1 MDFDL
6 SKENIQPL
14 RGGRNVQQLGM
25 ALQAQTSR
33 EYQAELLHQQQEF
46 ENLIRTYEGDDP
58 LENYYNYV
66 SWIEQSYPKRGH
78 EGNLIPLLETCL
90 QLFENDKRYTNDR
103 RYCKLLIK
111 YFDTLPSPIESY
123 QMAKSKGLC
132 VGCTDMYKAWAYY
145 YEAVGDFQSANNIF
159 EEGKRNLAQPYD
171 ELEIAHNNM
180 IMAAGQ
186 HLLFGPDE
194 NRLQEKRHALT
205 SLHTHH
211 SGRVGS
217 VRTPFTGG
225 GAGTLGA
232 VGVGGVTNNAG
243 AVRVYEGAGL
253 QQAEAA
259 AAPASVIAAVRRQ
272 DVVKENELKPGP
284 WTTVPVKKRVVG
296 DKGGPAFTVHCD
308 APDNPVMCF
317 SPSNGI
323 RLPKNHPRAC
333 LEDYSDFRVAI
344 SYPEPP
350 NPAAVPMYPKMRV
363 YARPDTEFSI
373 EELRAER
380 YPRGLPPPLPPP
392 QQQAVLTPRSKAEQE
407 LLKGVECMQ
416 ESLHEL
422 KNDIQRSMQTSPKEV
437 SHRSVQQD
445 SQMFHQEFQNSMQH
459 TSRVVK
465 TDKQS
470 PLQKST
476 SLKVQEHNS
485 PTEMRN
491 PFTSWGLSPAKSDEL
506 DIWDSPPKVTP
517 PKANFQIFEQSLT
530 EVQPK
535 APPKGS
541 AMKTAFKDLNAEELA
556 ETGSRGGMDVAAI
569 AHPTESA
576 SQNRNAN
583 VDSPTTYTFNFNLNN
598 MMVSTPQNKR
608 PVTTG
613 GQAEEVAT
621 GQVKKQLFAEPA
633 KAVLPLPI
641 NKTADKEKA
650 LSTILEETHPYASS
664 SSSSGA
670 TTKSSLY
677 PNQTNKVSTISEEHN
692 SYLQQNLMVNAAL
705 RSSLLGNIMD
715 LGTSP
720 PCPET
725 PAPAPT
731 MPSPMQSSPF
741 ESPARVAPIPKPTVV
756 SPLEFVPSDPFKSSL
771 INQLLERISFPGAHT
786 YGYVELPFINKIV
799 AKKEPVFIGQERY
812 IVEKQLGKGTF
823 GVVFKA
829 FDLTNNRSVAIK
841 YQKPANKWEYHIC
854 RELQARLAEHPLR
867 DRFMDV
873 SVGYFSDQASILI
886 SEFMPGGSLLDLA
899 NLHKQRERKP
909 MKECLVVYFCI
920 QMLQMVQAMHDVRII
935 HADIKPDNF
944 LVFILPDNTIGLQL
958 IDFGCGI
965 DMSLFPPNAAFTRPV
980 TTEDFVCCEMLDGRP
995 WNYHTDLFCVAAT
1008 AHVLLFDCYIRL
1020 RKQDGLWSITQR
1032 FNRWM
1037 KVDLWNMFFSSLL
1050 NQQSGPTD
1058 TSVLRAMLDETLCTL
1073 NKDSSTSLPNQM
1085 RYIVNLLKNQ

>member
-46 ENLIRTYEGDDP
+46 ENLIRTYEGEDP
-58 LENYYNYV
+58 LENYYNYI

-78 EGNLIPLLETCL
+78 EGNLLPLLESCL
-90 QLFENDKRYTNDR
+90 QLFENDKRYTNDI

-111 YFDTLPSPIESY
+111 YFDTLPNPIESY

-132 VGCTDMYKAWAYY
+132 VGCTDLYKAWAYY
-145 YEAVGDFQSANNIF
+145 YEAVGDFQNANSIF

-205 SLHTHH
+205 SLQPRHG
-211 SGRVGS
+211 GRVGM
-217 VRTPFTGG
+217 VRTAAFLSGPGAVTGG
-225 GAGTLGA
+225 GGA
-232 VGVGGVTNNAG
+232 VSRTNNNAAC
-243 AVRVYEGAGL
+243 AVHVYEGAGP
-253 QQAEAA
+253 QQNEAA
-259 AAPASVIAAVRRQ
+259 AAPASVIGAVRRQ
-272 DVVKENELKPGP
+272 DAVKENELKPGP

-296 DKGGPAFTVHCD
+296 DKVGPAFTVHCD
-308 APDNPVMCF
+308 IPDNATTAGASACF
-317 SPSNGI
+317 SPSSGI

-333 LEDYSDFRVAI
+333 LEHYADFRVKI

-350 NPAAVPMYPKMRV
+350 NPAVVPMYPKDRV
-363 YARPDTEFSI
+363 YALEDTEFSI

-380 YPRGLPPPLPPP
+380 YPRGV
-392 QQQAVLTPRSKAEQE
+392 QQAQ
-407 LLKGVECMQ
+407 Q
-416 ESLHEL
+416 SLHE
-422 KNDIQRSMQTSPKEV
+422 K
-437 SHRSVQQD
+437 
-445 SQMFHQEFQNSMQH
+445 QENTLS
-459 TSRVVK
+459 
-465 TDKQS
+465 D
-470 PLQKST
+470 L
-476 SLKVQEHNS
+476 
-485 PTEMRN
+485 RN
-491 PFTSWGLSPAKSDEL
+491 PFTSWGRSPTQSDEL
-506 DIWDSPPKVTP
+506 DIWSSPGITTP
-517 PKANFQIFEQSLT
+517 PKSSFQIFEQSLA

-535 APPKGS
+535 APNKGS

-576 SQNRNAN
+576 SQQRNTD
-583 VDSPTTYTFNFNLNN
+583 VDSPTTYTFNLNLNN
-598 MMVSTPQNKR
+598 MAVSTPQYKR
-608 PVTTG
+608 TVTTG
-613 GQAEEVAT
+613 GQVEEAAS

-633 KAVLPLPI
+633 KAGPLPV

-650 LSTILEETHPYASS
+650 LSTIIEETHTTYASS

-677 PNQTNKVSTISEEHN
+677 TNQTNKMNTISEEHN
-692 SYLQQNLMVNAAL
+692 SYLQQNMMVNAAL
-705 RSSLLGNIMD
+705 RSSLLGTIMD

-720 PCPET
+720 APEEIVPP
-725 PAPAPT
+725 PAPPA

-741 ESPARVAPIPKPTVV
+741 ESPARQLPKPTLV
-756 SPLEFVPSDPFKSSL
+756 SPIGYIPSDPFKSSL
-771 INQLLERISFPGAHT
+771 INQLLERVSFPGSHT
-786 YGYVELPFINKIV
+786 DGYIELPCINKIV

-841 YQKPANKWEYHIC
+841 YQRPANKWEYHIC
-854 RELQARLAEHPLR
+854 RELQARLADHPLR

-873 SVGYFSDQASILI
+873 SIGYFSDQASILI

-920 QMLQMVQAMHDVRII
+920 QMLEMVQVMHDVKII

-944 LVFILPDNTIGLQL
+944 LVFILPNNTIGLQL

-965 DMSLFPPNAAFTRPV
+965 DMSLFPPDASFTRQV

-1008 AHVLLFDCYIRL
+1008 AHVLLFDSYIRL
-1020 RKQDGLWSITQR
+1020 RKQDGVWSIMQR

-1037 KVDLWNMFFSSLL
+1037 KVDLWNMFFSTLL
-1050 NQQSGPTD
+1050 NQQSGPAD
-1058 TSVLRAMLDETLCTL
+1058 TSALRAMLDETLCIL
-1073 NKDSSTSLPNQM
+1073 NKDSSTALPNQM
-1085 RYIVNLLKNQ
+1085 RYIVNLLNNQ